1 MRYPEEVVEEVR
13 MRSDIVDVVSG
24 YVKLQKK
31 GSNYFGLC
39 PFHSEKSPSFSV
51 SPSKQMY
58 YCFGCGAGGNAIT
71 FVMEYENYTFGE
83 ALKLLADR
91 AGITLPAPEY
101 SREAREL
108 EEQKRVLLEINKLA
122 ANYFYYQL
130 KQPQGKIGYDY
141 LKKRQL
147 SDDTIRHFGLGFANK
162 TSDDLYRFLKS
173 KGYEDSILKE
183 TGLVTVEERG
193 GRDKFWNRVMFP
205 IMDVNNRVIGFG
217 GRVLGDGTPKYL
229 NSPET
234 KLFDKSRNLFGLN
247 YARSSRESH
256 ILICEGYMDVIAMHQ
271 AGFTN
276 AVASLGTAF
285 TAQQALLLKRYTKQA
300 ILTYDSD
307 GAGIKAALRAIP
319 ILKDGEISVKVLDMQ
334 PYKDP
339 DEFMK
344 NLGPEAFKERIA
356 QAKNSFLYEIA
367 VLRKQYDM
375 EDPEQKTE
383 FYQET
388 AKKLLEFPEALERDN
403 YIQAVSREQFIPYE
417 DLKRLVN
424 QLGSRIPP
432 GSSVQKSAGYGGYA
446 RGEGSS
452 GYAGGG
458 GKGGYAR
465 GEGSS
470 GYAGGGGKGGYAG
483 SEGSSGYAGEGRGGY
498 AVENGWRG
506 KGGQKRDK
514 DEGSRQ
520 SQRLLLTWLI
530 EYPKL
535 FEKIKDVVS
544 PADFV
549 EPLYRQVAEMVFAGQ
564 SQGNVNPAAILN
576 HFIDDEEQYRQVA
589 ALFHASVKGELTSQE
604 QKKAFLET
612 VIKVKKNSLDQA
624 SRQARD
630 MDELQRIIKEQA
642 ALRSLNI
649 SLD

>member
-101 SREAREL
+101 SREAREQ

-432 GSSVQKSAGYGGYA
+432 GASVQKSAGYGGYA

-458 GKGGYAR
+458 GKVRYAR
-465 GEGSS
+465 DEGSS
-470 GYAGGGGKGGYAG
+470 GYTGGGGKGGYAG

-506 KGGQKRDK
+506 KGGQKKDK